1 MAKHHDHEQ
10 DEIHDHDRGLSHDLR
25 TLARQTSRREWL
37 AWLGGAS
44 VVALVAS
51 CTSDDSDELGI
62 GPDAAPGTDDS
73 SSGGTCSRIPEETEG
88 PYPGDGTNGANALA
102 LAGIVRSD
110 IRSSIAGAT
119 GVAGGVLLTI
129 KLQVVDA
136 NSGCTPLAGYAVYA
150 WHCDREGRYSMY
162 TQGVTGENYLRGVQV
177 TDENGEVTF
186 TSVFP
191 GCYAGR
197 WPHVHFE
204 VFPSVSASAAGKI
217 ATSQL
222 AFPEDVCDTVYATTG
237 YQASVTNLSR
247 ISLTSDGIFRDSV
260 DQQMAEMSGNTTDG
274 YVATLSVPV
283 LA

>member
-1 MAKHHDHEQ
+1 MAKHHEHEQ
-10 DEIHDHDRGLSHDLR
+10 DELHDRGLAHDLR

-51 CTSDDSDELGI
+51 CVSDESGEIGI
-62 GPDAAPGTDDS
+62 GPDAAPGTDGS
-73 SSGGTCSRIPEETEG
+73 TGGTCARIPEETEG

-119 GVAGGVLLTI
+119 AVAEGVLLTI
-129 KLQVVDA
+129 KLKIVDA
-136 NSGCTPLAGYAVYA
+136 NNGCTPLAGYAVYA

-177 TDENGEVTF
+177 TDDNGEVTF

-204 VFPSVSASAAGKI
+204 VFPSVSTSAAGKV

-222 AFPEDVCDTVYATTG
+222 AFPENVCDEVYATTG

-247 ISLTSDGIFRDSV
+247 ITLASDGIFRDSI
-260 DQQMAEMSGNTTDG
+260 DQQMAEMSGDATNG